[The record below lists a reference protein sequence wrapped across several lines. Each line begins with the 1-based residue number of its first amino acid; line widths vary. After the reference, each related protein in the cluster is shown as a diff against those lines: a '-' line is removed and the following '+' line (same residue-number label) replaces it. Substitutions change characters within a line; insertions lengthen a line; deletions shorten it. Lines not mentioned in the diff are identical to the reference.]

1 MTVATFPWQ
10 WPFVKTRPIKFW
22 QRHVTARIRNLQI
35 GQQTC
40 RLGCNGPKP
49 TLMDRKTSIACGNEF
64 QNFWP
69 LPNRARMLIINNSQ
83 IFWMFQDEKPIG
95 IGSTLA
101 GFNTFINEKICFGNL
116 LFVCLAQPWKSPGP
130 CLRSHWS
137 RAWMAPLKS
146 CPAESVAGR

>member
-49 TLMDRKTSIACGNEF
+49 TLMDRKTTSIAFGNEL

-83 IFWMFQDEKPIG
+83 IFWMFQNEKPIG

-101 GFNTFINEKICFGNL
+101 GFNTFINEKNL
-116 LFVCLAQPWKSPGP
+116 LRQPSVCLHCSTMEIPWAMPSFALVSGLDGAVEILP
-130 CLRSHWS
+130 C
-137 RAWMAPLKS
+137 
-146 CPAESVAGR
+146 